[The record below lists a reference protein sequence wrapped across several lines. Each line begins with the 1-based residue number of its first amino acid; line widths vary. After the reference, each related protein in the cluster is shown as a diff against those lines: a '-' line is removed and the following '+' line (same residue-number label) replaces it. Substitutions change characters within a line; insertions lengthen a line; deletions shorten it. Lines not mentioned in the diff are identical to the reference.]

1 MAFIEDVVEGIIR
14 FVFHLIVE
22 VVFFYT
28 GEIILYVLTLGRK
41 VPRWDFYSRES
52 PFRWAVLTEI
62 SWWIGFLFWVFTIG
76 WTARRLFA

>member
-28 GEIILYVLTLGRK
+28 GELILYVLTLGRK
-41 VPRWDFYSRES
+41 KPRWDYYSRES

-62 SWWIGFLFWVFTIG
+62 SWWIGFVVWVFTIG
-76 WTARRLFA
+76 WIARTLFA

>member
-41 VPRWDFYSRES
+41 GPRWDFYQ
-52 PFRWAVLTEI
+52 I
-62 SWWIGFLFWVFTIG
+62 
-76 WTARRLFA
+76 